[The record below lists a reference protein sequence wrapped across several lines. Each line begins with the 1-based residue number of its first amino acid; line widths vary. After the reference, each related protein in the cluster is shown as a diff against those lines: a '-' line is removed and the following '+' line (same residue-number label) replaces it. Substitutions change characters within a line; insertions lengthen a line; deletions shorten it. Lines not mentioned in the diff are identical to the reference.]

1 MAADDRD
8 AALPVPADDA
18 DGQGALLRRAHA
30 ALVAAGAP
38 LSAAELVPAVF
49 GVEGD
54 LTDRSPWH
62 GLLARLLGGA
72 DLFQFLP
79 DGTWSLR
86 EWSADNLALDAVE
99 FAVVDIETTGLA
111 PTRNR
116 IIEVGALIV
125 QGDATRGTFAEL
137 VNPGRKIPDFIARF
151 TGIGSEMVI
160 RAPTAE
166 KVLPDLLVFL
176 GRRPVVGHNISFDLG
191 FLGYEAQR
199 LGGNL
204 FFPTEGIDTILLARR
219 FLPGV
224 RRVKLDVLAARLGVL
239 AHERHRALG
248 DAQTTADILRLLLAR
263 AKAEGCR
270 TLADLRAALAEVE
283 GKAPPRGLT
292 GEAHPTGSMYLNP
305 AWRRDFP
312 TQPGVYLMRDELG
325 KVIYVGKAKCLRDR
339 LASYYH
345 HPLGYTRKMD
355 GLLQNVHAIETRV
368 LGSELEALLVESRLI
383 KELQP
388 RYNVQLRNYE
398 QYPFIKIDV
407 KADFPRVTATREVRA
422 DGARYFGPFSSRR
435 AVDATIEVI
444 QKLFP
449 IRTCTRALPPAA
461 KPSDPCL
468 RYHMGRCAAPCKGG
482 ASKAAYHAVIDE
494 IVDFLAHSRGD
505 MLDALRDK
513 MWEAAARD
521 DFERA
526 AALRDAI
533 RQADS
538 VLLGQKLIT
547 GAIEANNLLL
557 IYPSAQP
564 AHAEMYLVRHGRL
577 VEQRCVACDPDAIGA
592 DFEDLMRRAIWLG
605 PPPTKVGKAEVDQ
618 INIIARWVH
627 SHYRDHGRAFFTLP
641 ANLDDAE
648 AVAALRLAVV
658 ARTLALAQGEL
669 DAAPA
674 GEEPDGASAG
684 EQADGAEGAPIRAA
698 ERAADTGV
706 V

>member
-1 MAADDRD
+1 MAANDRD
-8 AALPVPADDA
+8 EAFPAQEGDA
-18 DGQGALLRRAHA
+18 GGQGALLRRAHA

-38 LSAAELVPAVF
+38 LGAADLVPAVF
-49 GVEGD
+49 GVAGD
-54 LTDRSPWH
+54 LTERSPWH
-62 GLLARLLGGA
+62 GLLARLLGGM
-72 DLFQFLP
+72 DLFQAGP
-79 DGTWSLR
+79 DGTWALR
-86 EWSADNLALDAVE
+86 EWSADDLALDAVE
-99 FAVVDIETTGLA
+99 FAVLDVETTGLS
-111 PTRNR
+111 PSRNR
-116 IIEVGALIV
+116 IIEIGALIV

-151 TGIGSEMVI
+151 TGIASEMVV
-160 RAPTAE
+160 RAPKAE
-166 KVLPDLLVFL
+166 KVLPDLVDFL
-176 GRRPVVGHNISFDLG
+176 GRRPVVGHNVSFDLN

-204 FFPTEGIDTILLARR
+204 FFPTEGIDMIVLARR

-224 RRVKLDVLAARLGVL
+224 RRVKLDVLASRLGVQ

-263 AKAEGCR
+263 AKAEGCH
-270 TLADLRAALAEVE
+270 TLADLRAALAEFA
-283 GKAPPRGLT
+283 GKAPPARGMV
-292 GEAHPTGSMYLNP
+292 GEARPTGSMYLNP

-339 LASYYH
+339 LASYYN

-355 GLLQNVHAIETRV
+355 GLLQNVQAIETRV

-407 KADFPRVTATREVRA
+407 KADFPRVFATREVRA
-422 DGARYFGPFSSRR
+422 DGGRYFGPFSSRR

-482 ASKAAYHAVIDE
+482 ASREAYQAMIDE
-494 IVDFLAHSRGD
+494 VVDFLARSRGD
-505 MLDALRDK
+505 MMDALRNK

-526 AALRDAI
+526 AALRDVI
-533 RQADS
+533 RHADS

-557 IYPSAQP
+557 LYPSAQP

-577 VEQRCVACDPDAIGA
+577 VEQRCVACDPAAIAA

-627 SHYRDHGRAFFTLP
+627 SHSREHGRAFFTLP
-641 ANLDDAE
+641 ANLDDAD
-648 AVAALRLAVV
+648 AVAALRAAVV
-658 ARTLALAQGEL
+658 ARTLALARGEA
-669 DAAPA
+669 DDAPA
-674 GEEPDGASAG
+674 ATTDAEAQENST
-684 EQADGAEGAPIRAA
+684 EQPAEVTARPRADDANTPE
-698 ERAADTGV
+698 
-706 V
+706 